1 MEEASDEL
9 AFSPEQ
15 VEALALEIV
24 GTVLDGKLYDD
35 HQVQGWI
42 DEICSRITKDLVDM
56 NKPYK
61 YIVSCVIMQ
70 KNGAGLHTA
79 TSCFW
84 DGSNDNTATVRW
96 PGEKKKDAVIQCIC
110 TVYGVAH

>member
-15 VEALALEIV
+15 TEALAVEII
-24 GTVLDGKLYDD
+24 GSVLDGKTYDD
-35 HQVQGWI
+35 QQVQGWI

-70 KNGAGLHTA
+70 KNGAGLHSVN
-79 TSCFW
+79 SCFW
-84 DGSNDNTATVRW
+84 DGSKEEGCRHSMYLHRIWHYTLISFKYYTAV
-96 PGEKKKDAVIQCIC
+96 
-110 TVYGVAH
+110 

>member
-15 VEALALEIV
+15 TEALALEII
-24 GTVLDGKLYDD
+24 GSVLDGKSYDD
-35 HQVQGWI
+35 QQVQGWI

-70 KNGAGLHTA
+70 KNGAGLHSVN
-79 TSCFW
+79 SCFW
-84 DGSNDNTATVRW
+84 DGSNDNSATVKW

-110 TVYGVAH
+110 TVYGIAH